1 MRASVY
7 MKRERIRRII
17 VSGMNVRNVRVS
29 SVSGVRVCDI
39 RMSSA

>member
-1 MRASVY
+1 MRVCVY
-7 MKRERIRRII
+7 IKRERIRRII

-29 SVSGVRVCDI
+29 SVRVCNI